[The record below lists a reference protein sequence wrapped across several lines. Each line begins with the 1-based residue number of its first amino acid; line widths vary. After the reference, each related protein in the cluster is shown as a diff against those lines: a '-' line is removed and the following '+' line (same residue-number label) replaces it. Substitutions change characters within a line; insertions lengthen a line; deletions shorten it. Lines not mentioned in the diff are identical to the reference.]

1 MNSHAPSR
9 SGSACGRCG
18 WATVLARSAVIGLLR
33 AGGGPNRSLPFS
45 LTLIALIGVSMV
57 SATATDWPTYR
68 FDNSR
73 SGVTPESIQVPLTP
87 TWTNISATPPQMAW
101 SGPAKW
107 DSYAN
112 IRRLEAMRN
121 FDPAFFVIAVDDSV
135 YFGSSV
141 DDAVHCLDAKTG
153 KEKWVFHTDGPVRLP
168 PSWHKSKVY
177 FGSDDGHAYCLEARQ
192 GTLVWKQKP
201 SGKETLILNNG
212 KLISHWPCR
221 TGVLVQDD
229 AAYFGASL
237 LPWEISYLCA
247 VDTQTGADEGPGR
260 YCVKHEHLTMQ
271 GAMLATQ
278 TRLYLPQGRQRPE
291 MFERATGRCAGGFGS
306 SGQGG
311 VFAVVT
317 RTDEFVHGHGQ
328 NHGAEGELRGFDA
341 NSRDYFVT
349 FPKATRIVLTEE
361 VAYLNIG
368 EELAGFA
375 RARYVDLAKHQAE
388 LQTRQKA
395 TSDQLKKLRDKA
407 NAPEAEKL
415 NEDLKSIQSE
425 LSTLPAKL
433 DACYLWK
440 ARADYPH
447 DLILA
452 GVTLFAGG
460 DDRVAAFEAAT
471 GKECWSA
478 PVNGRAHGLAVAN
491 GRLFVS
497 TDRGAIHCFQAVT
510 GR

>member
-1 MNSHAPSR
+1 
-9 SGSACGRCG
+9 
-18 WATVLARSAVIGLLR
+18 VLARSAVVCLLR
-33 AGGGPNRSLPFS
+33 ADGGLNRFLSLS
-45 LTLIALIGVSMV
+45 LALIALIGVSMV
-57 SATATDWPTYR
+57 RTTAADWPTYR
-68 FDNSR
+68 FDNRR
-73 SGVTPESIQVPLTP
+73 SGVTPESIQVPLAP
-87 TWTNISATPPQMAW
+87 AWTHISVTPPQMAW

-112 IRRLEAMRN
+112 IRRLESMRN

-141 DDAVHCLDAKTG
+141 DDAVHCLEAKTG
-153 KEKWVFHTDGPVRLP
+153 EEKWVFHTDGPVRLP
-168 PSWHKSKVY
+168 PSWHKRKVY
-177 FGSDDGHAYCLEARQ
+177 FGSDDGHAYCLDARQ
-192 GTLVWKQKP
+192 GALVWKRKP
-201 SGKETLILNNG
+201 SGKETLLLNNG

-229 AAYFGASL
+229 IAYFGASL
-237 LPWEISYLCA
+237 MPWENSYLCA
-247 VDTQTGADEGPGR
+247 VDAQTGADEGPGR
-260 YCVKHEHLTMQ
+260 YRVTQEHLTMQ

-291 MFERATGRCAGGFGS
+291 MFERATGRSVGGFGG

-317 RTDEFVHGHGQ
+317 RTDEFVHGRGQ

-361 VAYLNIG
+361 VAYLNTG
-368 EELAGFA
+368 AELAGFA
-375 RARYVDLAKHQAE
+375 RARYVEMAKHQAQ
-388 LQTRQKA
+388 LLTQQK
-395 TSDQLKKLRDKA
+395 TINEQLKKLRDEA
-407 NAPEAEKL
+407 DGPEGEKL
-415 NEDLKSIQSE
+415 KEDLKPIQSE
-425 LSTLPAKL
+425 LNALPAKL
-433 DACYLWK
+433 DACFLWK
-440 ARADYPH
+440 TRADYPH

-452 GVTLFAGG
+452 GTTLFAGG

-497 TDRGAIHCFQAVT
+497 TDRGAIHCFRAVT
-510 GR
+510 GKSW